1 MSAKNGPY
9 AVLMHASRCCFARVL
24 ARSDD
29 DGRLWYRCSNCD
41 VEVEGRDH
49 RVICACG
56 TKLRTGA
63 GAGLVCVEREPTP
76 ECQSRVVVEAA
87 AGGKK

>member
-1 MSAKNGPY
+1 
-9 AVLMHASRCCFARVL
+9 MHASRCCFARVL
-24 ARSDD
+24 ARSDGD
-29 DGRLWYRCSNCD
+29 RVFFRCSNCD

-63 GAGLVCVEREPTP
+63 GQVLVCVEREPTP
-76 ECQSRVVVEAA
+76 ECPSRVVVEAA
-87 AGGKK
+87 AAGKK